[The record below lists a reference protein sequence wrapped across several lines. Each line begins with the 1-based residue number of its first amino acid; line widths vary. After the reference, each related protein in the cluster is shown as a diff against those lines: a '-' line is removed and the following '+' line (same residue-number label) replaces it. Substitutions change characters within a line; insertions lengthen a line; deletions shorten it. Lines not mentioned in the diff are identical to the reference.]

1 MKISNYRELE
11 LKIVELNQQKLIEE
25 KELENSIHSLIK
37 TINPVDILKNSLTTL
52 TKDKTTQIDL
62 AKLGLNLGANFIIEK
77 ALGKNESIKGFLS
90 SVALE
95 LFSTPFI
102 YSNSSKLIKGIS
114 NLFNRKAKKQQSD

>member
-11 LKIVELNQQKLIEE
+11 LKIAELNQQKLIEE
-25 KELENSIHSLIK
+25 KELENSIHMFIK
-37 TINPVDILKNSLTTL
+37 TINPVDMLKNSLTTL

-102 YSNSSKLIKGIS
+102 NSNSSKLIKGIS

>member
-11 LKIVELNQQKLIEE
+11 LKIAELNHQKLIEE